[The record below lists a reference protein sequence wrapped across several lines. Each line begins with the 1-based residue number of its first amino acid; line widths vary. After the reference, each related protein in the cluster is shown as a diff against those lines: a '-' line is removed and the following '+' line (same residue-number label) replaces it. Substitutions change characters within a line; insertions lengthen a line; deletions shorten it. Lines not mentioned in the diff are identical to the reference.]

1 MNGTFAVAPALFG
14 MALNPATAKVTDI
27 QVSWDA
33 APVATGMGQIF
44 WATVDIH
51 YSLGGLSPCCSIRVP
66 VACEG
71 DIASESCRTQALQGA
86 RSLLNH
92 ACGAPAF
99 SAGAD
104 PPVLE
109 GLSQELGLSPPT
121 TRSRRGVR

>member
-14 MALNPATAKVTDI
+14 MALNPATD
-27 QVSWDA
+27 
-33 APVATGMGQIF
+33 
-44 WATVDIH
+44 

-71 DIASESCRTQALQGA
+71 DIASEACRIQALQGA

-99 SAGAD
+99 SAGGE
-104 PPVLE
+104 PSLLE